1 MKLLKLVKL
10 LAGAA
15 GGAAVMVA
23 AHGCATDGS
32 ARENAQVSF
41 SAAAE
46 DDLQMLVRLTRDQ
59 YLNSIADIFGP
70 DIKVGGRFDPETR
83 VEGLLAIGSSE
94 ASISP
99 AGAEQYLKMARDVAS
114 QVVDEAH
121 REKLLSC
128 KPKDAGQVDETCASQ
143 TLTKYGRLLFRR
155 PLTSAELGDH
165 LAATRAVTARLGDFY
180 SGLEHGLVAQLTSAQ
195 FVFMHGVRDRRD
207 GRYLDDYAK
216 ATRLSYFLWNTT
228 PDDELLHA
236 AERGELSDPE
246 GRARQVARLLAS
258 PRVEMGVRA
267 FFTDFLDLQLAEDMA
282 KDPVIYPQ
290 FMAGLPADAKEE
302 TLKTLV
308 DHVLVQQGDYRDLF
322 TTRKTFLTR
331 RLGSIYRVRVEA
343 DDGWAPYEFV
353 AGAPRAGILTQLSFL
368 APHSHPGRSSPT
380 LRGKALREL
389 LLCQE
394 VPRPPPNVD
403 FTNFENADTAVFKTT
418 RQRLDRHSSDPVC
431 AGCHK
436 ITDPIGLA
444 LENFDGAG
452 SFRMEENGEPI
463 DATGSLDGRA
473 YANVLGLGEAVR
485 DNPQTAACVVE
496 RVYGYGLR
504 RKIQPSEQAD
514 VEALAEQFTVDGY
527 RLHKLLAQVANS
539 DMFYR
544 VTPSQE

>member
-1 MKLLKLVKL
+1 MSDPTMKLLKLVKL

-32 ARENAQVSF
+32 ARENAQVSS

-267 FFTDFLDLQLAEDMA
+267 FFTDF
-282 KDPVIYPQ
+282 PR
-290 FMAGLPADAKEE
+290 PAASRGYG
-302 TLKTLV
+302 
-308 DHVLVQQGDYRDLF
+308 QGPGHLSAVYGGPARGRQGRDLKDAGGPCSGP
-322 TTRKTFLTR
+322 TG
-331 RLGSIYRVRVEA
+331 RLSRSLHDPEDVPDPAAWVYLSGS
-343 DDGWAPYEFV
+343 
-353 AGAPRAGILTQLSFL
+353 
-368 APHSHPGRSSPT
+368 
-380 LRGKALREL
+380 
-389 LLCQE
+389 C
-394 VPRPPPNVD
+394 
-403 FTNFENADTAVFKTT
+403 
-418 RQRLDRHSSDPVC
+418 
-431 AGCHK
+431 
-436 ITDPIGLA
+436 
-444 LENFDGAG
+444 
-452 SFRMEENGEPI
+452 
-463 DATGSLDGRA
+463 
-473 YANVLGLGEAVR
+473 
-485 DNPQTAACVVE
+485 
-496 RVYGYGLR
+496 
-504 RKIQPSEQAD
+504 
-514 VEALAEQFTVDGY
+514 
-527 RLHKLLAQVANS
+527 
-539 DMFYR
+539 
-544 VTPSQE
+544 

>member
-1 MKLLKLVKL
+1 M
-10 LAGAA
+10 
-15 GGAAVMVA
+15 
-23 AHGCATDGS
+23 
-32 ARENAQVSF
+32 
-41 SAAAE
+41 
-46 DDLQMLVRLTRDQ
+46 
-59 YLNSIADIFGP
+59 
-70 DIKVGGRFDPETR
+70 
-83 VEGLLAIGSSE
+83 
-94 ASISP
+94 
-99 AGAEQYLKMARDVAS
+99 
-114 QVVDEAH
+114 
-121 REKLLSC
+121 
-128 KPKDAGQVDETCASQ
+128 
-143 TLTKYGRLLFRR
+143 
-155 PLTSAELGDH
+155 
-165 LAATRAVTARLGDFY
+165 
-180 SGLEHGLVAQLTSAQ
+180 
-195 FVFMHGVRDRRD
+195 
-207 GRYLDDYAK
+207 
-216 ATRLSYFLWNTT
+216 
-228 PDDELLHA
+228 
-236 AERGELSDPE
+236 
-246 GRARQVARLLAS
+246 
-258 PRVEMGVRA
+258 
-267 FFTDFLDLQLAEDMA
+267 
-282 KDPVIYPQ
+282 
-290 FMAGLPADAKEE
+290 
-302 TLKTLV
+302 
-308 DHVLVQQGDYRDLF
+308 
-322 TTRKTFLTR
+322 
-331 RLGSIYRVRVEA
+331 
-343 DDGWAPYEFV
+343 